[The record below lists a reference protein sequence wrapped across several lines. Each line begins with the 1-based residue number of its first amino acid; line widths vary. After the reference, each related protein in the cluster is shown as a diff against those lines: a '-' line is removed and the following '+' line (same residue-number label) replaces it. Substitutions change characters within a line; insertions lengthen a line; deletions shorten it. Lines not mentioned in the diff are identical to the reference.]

1 MVSSMPV
8 CAKPLERARIALL
21 TGSLLLASCS
31 GQGAER
37 FELTRVEARWA
48 NGKLEARCEQQL
60 TLSQEAREALDHG
73 VPLTLELELI
83 LRSADGR
90 TRVGGRT
97 GSYQIHYLPLSK
109 HYQLAYLQDDVVK
122 TFPRLRHALADLS
135 RVELSFATG
144 VLPGGEYQLLAR
156 SRLDKRSMP
165 PPMRLPAL
173 LSQAWHHDSRWSSWT
188 LEIEPGA

>member
-1 MVSSMPV
+1 MPV
-8 CAKPLERARIALL
+8 CAKPLDRARLALL
-21 TGSLLLASCS
+21 TGSLLLAACS
-31 GQGAER
+31 GQSAER
-37 FELTRVEARWA
+37 FEVTSVQASWA
-48 NGKLEARCEQQL
+48 NGRLQARCEQQL

-97 GSYQIHYLPLSK
+97 GSYQIHYLPLSN
-109 HYQLAYLQDDVVK
+109 HYRLSYPHSGVVK
-122 TFPRLRHALADLS
+122 TFPRLRHVLADLS
-135 RVELSFATG
+135 RVELSFETG
-144 VLPGGEYQLLAR
+144 VLPGGEYELLAR
-156 SRLDKRSMP
+156 SRLDKHSMP

-173 LSQAWHHDSRWSSWT
+173 LSQAWHHDSRWSAWT